1 MMSVMMRE
9 RETGASRRCMY
20 ERVPRRLC
28 LSLRSVL
35 GADHPLLR
43 EVSLGFTGCGRFLIS
58 YKVVVSSGTL
68 QYVLNF
74 WDCHDPHDVQ
84 LFVSSRVFASA
95 VFDYDPVLPSDNALG
110 AVLDHNLSVT
120 VVQPADH
127 SCIVALGYFRQPTP
141 EQTRLNFIS
150 IIPSTFDPTA
160 PPCAFHFTLQ
170 SYYPHFELDQSS
182 GVIHPIGQDGSATFR
197 VVIDCS
203 IAIRYFSF
211 TIATGV
217 EPPAPGTMWPA
228 SSVVRFFS
236 EPKFLIDPLYTRP
249 CSPSPKVSFI
259 KFTAAPTGFE
269 PEHFLGERIANHNRS
284 GRVVLLRDYSLH
296 LLKTAPFSSS
306 IVAVLVANLTQGPSK
321 KLCLFTLSLDFC
333 TKSIEM
339 LPQGGDQEILDR
351 VRQQLSSNFPPAL
364 EIGSRYCSS
373 LKDMLD
379 QRVVRGR
386 RAAQECVTH
395 LCNSPVLNGR
405 SRQYLL
411 NPVYPF
417 AFLAYT

>member
-228 SSVVRFFS
+228 SS
-236 EPKFLIDPLYTRP
+236 K
-249 CSPSPKVSFI
+249 
-259 KFTAAPTGFE
+259 
-269 PEHFLGERIANHNRS
+269 
-284 GRVVLLRDYSLH
+284 VLLR
-296 LLKTAPFSSS
+296 A
-306 IVAVLVANLTQGPSK
+306 
-321 KLCLFTLSLDFC
+321 
-333 TKSIEM
+333 
-339 LPQGGDQEILDR
+339 EIPDR
-351 VRQQLSSNFPPAL
+351 PTVH
-364 EIGSRYCSS
+364 SS
-373 LKDMLD
+373 LLS
-379 QRVVRGR
+379 VS
-386 RAAQECVTH
+386 E
-395 LCNSPVLNGR
+395 SVLH
-405 SRQYLL
+405 
-411 NPVYPF
+411 
-417 AFLAYT
+417 